1 MSAFV
6 LTGHRGLDKL
16 EWHESWPT
24 PTPGPHDVII
34 KVAACGLN
42 NTDVNT
48 RSGWYSKAVTEAT
61 TGDEYAK
68 VDDAGPTWGGAP
80 ISFPRIQG
88 ADAVGTIVAVG
99 ESVDPKNYVGKRVIT
114 DNWIR
119 NWDDP
124 LNKKTTGYYGSECDG
139 GFAQYARIDHR
150 NVGVINS
157 SLSAAELATFSCSY
171 TTAEGML
178 SRANVT
184 EKAEFCF
191 SFV

>member
-1 MSAFV
+1 M
-6 LTGHRGLDKL
+6 
-16 EWHESWPT
+16 
-24 PTPGPHDVII
+24 
-34 KVAACGLN
+34 N

>member
-124 LNKKTTGYYGSECDG
+124 LNKNTTGYYGSECDG